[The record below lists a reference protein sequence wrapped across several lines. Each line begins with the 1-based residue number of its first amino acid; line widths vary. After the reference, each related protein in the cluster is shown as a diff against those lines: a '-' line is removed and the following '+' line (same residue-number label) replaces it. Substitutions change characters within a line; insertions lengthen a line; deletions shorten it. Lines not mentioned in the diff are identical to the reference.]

1 MWYNIFV
8 RRKSMEDSDLMYT
21 LGAEDAQA
29 GMNPREDDPWYVMGY
44 NENRMPHQPV
54 AESLGET

>member
-1 MWYNIFV
+1 
-8 RRKSMEDSDLMYT
+8 MEDSDLMYT

-44 NENRMPHQPV
+44 NDNRLPHQPV
-54 AESLGET
+54 AREGEE

>member
-1 MWYNIFV
+1 
-8 RRKSMEDSDLMYT
+8 MEDSDLMYT

-44 NENRMPHQPV
+44 NENRMPHQPI